1 MNKKVSII
9 AFVIMII
16 ILTICITC
24 VGYALGIILMDN
36 LFGIILID
44 NLFGIILMDNLFGN
58 IGYSMSWA
66 IIVAAIINCV
76 AAFGIY
82 RASCELKDIINK

>member
-9 AFVIMII
+9 AFLVMII
-16 ILTICITC
+16 ILTTCITC
-24 VGYALGIILMDN
+24 VGYALGVILVDN
-36 LFGIILID
+36 LSGSIR
-44 NLFGIILMDNLFGN
+44 
-58 IGYSMSWA
+58 YSMSWA

-82 RASCELKDIINK
+82 CASCELKDIIDK

>member
-24 VGYALGIILMDN
+24 VGYALGIIL
-36 LFGIILID
+36 ID
-44 NLFGIILMDNLFGN
+44 NLSDN
-58 IGYSMSWA
+58 IRYSMSWV

-82 RASCELKDIINK
+82 CASCELKDIIDK

>member
-9 AFVIMII
+9 AFIVMII
-16 ILTICITC
+16 ILTTCITC
-24 VGYALGIILMDN
+24 VGYALGVILVDN
-36 LFGIILID
+36 LSGSIR
-44 NLFGIILMDNLFGN
+44 
-58 IGYSMSWA
+58 YSMSWA

-82 RASCELKDIINK
+82 CASCELKDIIDK

>member
-9 AFVIMII
+9 AFVAMII
-16 ILTICITC
+16 ILTTCITC
-24 VGYALGIILMDN
+24 VGYALGIIL
-36 LFGIILID
+36 ID
-44 NLFGIILMDNLFGN
+44 NLSGN
-58 IGYSMSWA
+58 IRYSMSWA

-82 RASCELKDIINK
+82 CASCELKDIIDK

>member
-24 VGYALGIILMDN
+24 VGYALGV
-36 LFGIILID
+36 ILID
-44 NLFGIILMDNLFGN
+44 NLSGN
-58 IGYSMSWA
+58 IRYSMSWA

-82 RASCELKDIINK
+82 CASCELKDIIDK

>member
-9 AFVIMII
+9 TFVIMII
-16 ILTICITC
+16 ILTIYITC
-24 VGYALGIILMDN
+24 VGYALGIIL
-36 LFGIILID
+36 ID
-44 NLFGIILMDNLFGN
+44 NLSGN
-58 IGYSMSWA
+58 IRYSMSWA

-82 RASCELKDIINK
+82 CASCELKDIIDKY

>member
-1 MNKKVSII
+1 MNKKVSIV
-9 AFVIMII
+9 AFVVMII

-24 VGYALGIILMDN
+24 VGYALGIIL
-36 LFGIILID
+36 ID
-44 NLFGIILMDNLFGN
+44 NLSGN
-58 IGYSMSWA
+58 IRYSMSWA

-82 RASCELKDIINK
+82 CASCELKDIIDK

>member
-9 AFVIMII
+9 TFVVMII

-24 VGYALGIILMDN
+24 VGYALGVILVDN
-36 LFGIILID
+36 LSGSIR
-44 NLFGIILMDNLFGN
+44 
-58 IGYSMSWA
+58 YSMSWA

-82 RASCELKDIINK
+82 CASCELKDIIDK

>member
-9 AFVIMII
+9 AFVVMII
-16 ILTICITC
+16 ILTTCITC
-24 VGYALGIILMDN
+24 VGYALGVILMDN
-36 LFGIILID
+36 LS
-44 NLFGIILMDNLFGN
+44 GN
-58 IGYSMSWA
+58 IRYSMNWA

-82 RASCELKDIINK
+82 CASCELKDIIDK

>member
-9 AFVIMII
+9 AFVVMI

-24 VGYALGIILMDN
+24 VGYAP
-36 LFGIILID
+36 GIILID
-44 NLFGIILMDNLFGN
+44 NLSGN
-58 IGYSMSWA
+58 IRYSMSWA

-82 RASCELKDIINK
+82 CASCELKDIIDK

>member
-9 AFVIMII
+9 AFVVMII
-16 ILTICITC
+16 ILTTCITC
-24 VGYALGIILMDN
+24 VGYALGVILVDN
-36 LFGIILID
+36 LSGSIR
-44 NLFGIILMDNLFGN
+44 
-58 IGYSMSWA
+58 YSMSWA

-82 RASCELKDIINK
+82 CASCELKDIINK

>member
-9 AFVIMII
+9 AFVVMII
-16 ILTICITC
+16 ILTTCITC
-24 VGYALGIILMDN
+24 VGYALGVILGDN
-36 LFGIILID
+36 LSGSIR
-44 NLFGIILMDNLFGN
+44 
-58 IGYSMSWA
+58 YSMSWT

-82 RASCELKDIINK
+82 CASCELKDIIDK

>member
-1 MNKKVSII
+1 MNKKVSIV
-9 AFVIMII
+9 AFVVMII

-24 VGYALGIILMDN
+24 VGYALGIV
-36 LFGIILID
+36 LID
-44 NLFGIILMDNLFGN
+44 NLSGSIRYNMG
-58 IGYSMSWA
+58 WA

-82 RASCELKDIINK
+82 CASCELKDIIDK

>member
-16 ILTICITC
+16 ILTTCITC
-24 VGYALGIILMDN
+24 VGYALGVILVDN
-36 LFGIILID
+36 LS
-44 NLFGIILMDNLFGN
+44 GN
-58 IGYSMSWA
+58 IRYSMSWA

-82 RASCELKDIINK
+82 CASCELKDIIDK

>member
-24 VGYALGIILMDN
+24 VGYALGIIL
-36 LFGIILID
+36 ID
-44 NLFGIILMDNLFGN
+44 NLSGN
-58 IGYSMSWA
+58 IRYSMSWT

-82 RASCELKDIINK
+82 CASCELKYIIDK

>member
-24 VGYALGIILMDN
+24 VGYALGIIL
-36 LFGIILID
+36 ID
-44 NLFGIILMDNLFGN
+44 NLSGSIR
-58 IGYSMSWA
+58 YSMSWA

-82 RASCELKDIINK
+82 CASCELKDIIDK

>member
-16 ILTICITC
+16 ILTTCITC
-24 VGYALGIILMDN
+24 VGYALGIIL
-36 LFGIILID
+36 ID
-44 NLFGIILMDNLFGN
+44 NLSGN
-58 IGYSMSWA
+58 IRYSMSWA

-82 RASCELKDIINK
+82 CASCELKDIIDK

>member
-16 ILTICITC
+16 ILTTCITC
-24 VGYALGIILMDN
+24 VGYALGVILVDN
-36 LFGIILID
+36 LSGSIR
-44 NLFGIILMDNLFGN
+44 
-58 IGYSMSWA
+58 YSMSWA

-82 RASCELKDIINK
+82 CASCELKDIIDK

>member
-9 AFVIMII
+9 AFVVMII

-24 VGYALGIILMDN
+24 VGYALGVILVDN
-36 LFGIILID
+36 LSGSIR
-44 NLFGIILMDNLFGN
+44 
-58 IGYSMSWA
+58 YSMSWA

-82 RASCELKDIINK
+82 CASCELKDIIDK

>member
-9 AFVIMII
+9 AFVVIII
-16 ILTICITC
+16 ILTTCITC
-24 VGYALGIILMDN
+24 VGYALGVILVDN
-36 LFGIILID
+36 LSGSIR
-44 NLFGIILMDNLFGN
+44 
-58 IGYSMSWA
+58 YSMSWA

-82 RASCELKDIINK
+82 CASCELKDIIDK

>member
-24 VGYALGIILMDN
+24 VGYALGS
-36 LFGIILID
+36 ILID
-44 NLFGIILMDNLFGN
+44 NLSGN
-58 IGYSMSWA
+58 IRYSMSWA

-82 RASCELKDIINK
+82 CASCELKDIIDK

>member
-9 AFVIMII
+9 AFVVMII
-16 ILTICITC
+16 ILTTCITC
-24 VGYALGIILMDN
+24 VGYALGIILVDN
-36 LFGIILID
+36 LSGSIR
-44 NLFGIILMDNLFGN
+44 
-58 IGYSMSWA
+58 YSMSWA

-82 RASCELKDIINK
+82 CASCKLKDIIDK

>member
-9 AFVIMII
+9 AFVVMII

-24 VGYALGIILMDN
+24 VGYALGIIL
-36 LFGIILID
+36 ID
-44 NLFGIILMDNLFGN
+44 NLSGN
-58 IGYSMSWA
+58 IRYSMSWA

-82 RASCELKDIINK
+82 CASCELKDIIDK

>member
-9 AFVIMII
+9 AFVVMII
-16 ILTICITC
+16 ILTTCITC
-24 VGYALGIILMDN
+24 VGYALGVILADN
-36 LFGIILID
+36 LSGSIR
-44 NLFGIILMDNLFGN
+44 
-58 IGYSMSWA
+58 YSMSWA

-82 RASCELKDIINK
+82 CASCELKDIIDK

>member
-9 AFVIMII
+9 AFVVMII

-24 VGYALGIILMDN
+24 VGYALGV
-36 LFGIILID
+36 ILID
-44 NLFGIILMDNLFGN
+44 NLFGN
-58 IGYSMSWA
+58 IRYSMSWA

-82 RASCELKDIINK
+82 CASCELKDIIDK

>member
-9 AFVIMII
+9 AFVVMII
-16 ILTICITC
+16 ILTTCITC
-24 VGYALGIILMDN
+24 VGYALGIIL
-36 LFGIILID
+36 ID
-44 NLFGIILMDNLFGN
+44 NLSGN
-58 IGYSMSWA
+58 IRYSMSWA

-82 RASCELKDIINK
+82 CASCKLKDIIDK

>member
-9 AFVIMII
+9 AFVVMII
-16 ILTICITC
+16 ILTTCITC
-24 VGYALGIILMDN
+24 VGYALGVILVDN
-36 LFGIILID
+36 LSDSIR
-44 NLFGIILMDNLFGN
+44 
-58 IGYSMSWA
+58 YSMSWA

-82 RASCELKDIINK
+82 CASCELKDIIDK